1 MAQSV
6 FSTGNLFGIPSGAN
20 PTPIRFA
27 TLQDVAVDFK
37 FDLKKLYGGAQ
48 FPVEQARGKG
58 EIDIKATAGRV
69 DPNLF
74 NQIFFGAS
82 IATGQTLNSVDE
94 TSAIPTTPFQITV
107 ANGATFSVDL
117 GVYNATTGLYM
128 TRGAT
133 ATGAGVYAVNTTTGV
148 YTFNTADVGSTVR
161 ISYTYTATTTTN
173 ATITQTNPLL
183 GVGSIIFGLQLVN
196 QTKVVV
202 AGASVIKQFKLSFPA
217 VQASKLNM
225 PLKLDDFSLPTF
237 DMSAQDDGAGNV
249 FSWSITG

>member
-20 PTPIRFA
+20 PTPVRFA
-27 TLQDVAVDFK
+27 TLQDVAVDFS
-37 FDLKKLYGGAQ
+37 FDLKMLYGGYQ
-48 FPVEQARGKG
+48 FPVEQFRGKG
-58 EIDIKATAGRV
+58 KIDIKATTGRV

-82 IATGQTLNSVDE
+82 IGTGQTLNSVDE
-94 TSAIPTTPFQITV
+94 TSVIPTTPFQITV
-107 ANGATFSVDL
+107 INGATFSVDL

-148 YTFNTADVGSTVR
+148 YTFNTADVGSKVR

-173 ATITQTNPLL
+173 STVTQTNPLL
-183 GVGSIIFGLQLVN
+183 GAGIVFGLQLVN
-196 QTKVVV
+196 TTPVVV
-202 AGASVIKQFKLSFPA
+202 AGALVQKSLKLAFPA

-225 PLKLDDFSLPTF
+225 PLKLDDVTLPTF
-237 DMSAQDDGAGNV
+237 DLSAQDDGSGNI
-249 FSWSITG
+249 FTWSMTS